1 MLEKEDD
8 YIQIPMIINQRVP
21 MANSWI
27 NFSKMKAGNELSV
40 SLLIILLLKSVKKRK
55 CVKTIIN

>member
-40 SLLIILLLKSVKKRK
+40 SLLILLQSVKKRK

>member
-40 SLLIILLLKSVKKRK
+40 ILLILLKSVKKRK

>member
-1 MLEKEDD
+1 MLEKEND

-40 SLLIILLLKSVKKRK
+40 SLLILLKSVKKRK

>member
-40 SLLIILLLKSVKKRK
+40 YSLLILLKSVKKRK

>member
-40 SLLIILLLKSVKKRK
+40 SLLILLKSVKK
-55 CVKTIIN
+55 

>member
-8 YIQIPMIINQRVP
+8 YIQIPMITNQRVP

-40 SLLIILLLKSVKKRK
+40 SLLILLKSVKKRK
-55 CVKTIIN
+55 CVKKIIN